1 MGFQL
6 LLQLAIVLDLKGINS
21 IFLDQVLQRYFLKR
35 VVVSNDFN
43 VSSIII
49 WIPHV
54 HRNAKLIVATA
65 VDSVAVSAV
74 GHDGIGDN
82 HK

>member
-35 VVVSNDFN
+35 IVVSNDFN

-49 WIPHV
+49 
-54 HRNAKLIVATA
+54 
-65 VDSVAVSAV
+65 
-74 GHDGIGDN
+74 
-82 HK
+82 